1 MRSKGCRLVAGSQ
14 GVAPVTAN
22 GSVMGRIRMVAG
34 DRPVRR
40 RVRMMADFH
49 VRIAVTVPSGIP
61 GVHRVLRHTPAAT
74 MLMVQ

>member
-1 MRSKGCRLVAGSQ
+1 MRCKGCRLVAGPQ
-14 GVAPVTAN
+14 GVTLTADR
-22 GSVMGRIRMVAG
+22 SVMGRLAA

-61 GVHRVLRHTPAAT
+61 GVHRVLRHTPAPA